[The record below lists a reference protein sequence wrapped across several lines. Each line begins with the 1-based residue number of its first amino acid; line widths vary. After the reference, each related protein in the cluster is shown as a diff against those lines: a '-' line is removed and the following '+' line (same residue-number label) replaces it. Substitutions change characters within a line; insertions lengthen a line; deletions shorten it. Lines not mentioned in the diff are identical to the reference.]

1 MGGGEGDQWEG
12 SAEGEHLQWGRV
24 RCTTQDKGWYPENK
38 LLFLWIR
45 SKLLPPSPQFGKLV
59 QLFSYVKIQD
69 REVSLELE
77 DLEDDPQAER

>member
-1 MGGGEGDQWEG
+1 MWEEGRGISGRGQQRG
-12 SAEGEHLQWGRV
+12 STSSGAESGA
-24 RCTTQDKGWYPENK
+24 QDKGWYPENK